1 MLVDQPTVEQVLPKF
16 QHFVQDTVMIGHNVA
31 FDMRMLQ
38 VKESITGVKF
48 INPVLDTM
56 LLSSLV
62 HPAHESH
69 SLNRVAERVGVQI
82 RGRHTAL
89 GDATATG
96 EIFLKLLPLLAQKDV
111 HTLGE
116 AIEASKQ
123 SYYARMKY

>member
-1 MLVDQPTVEQVLPKF
+1 
-16 QHFVQDTVMIGHNVA
+16 
-31 FDMRMLQ
+31 MRMLQ
-38 VKESITGVKF
+38 IKETITGIKF

-96 EIFLKLLPLLAQKDV
+96 KIFLKLLPLLNQKGIN
-111 HTLGE
+111 TLGE

-123 SYYARMKY
+123 SYYARLKY